1 MVDDQELLA
10 LYAVEASE
18 HLATLNETL
27 LRLETSD
34 ENSPERR
41 HQIEELSRAAHSL
54 KGASRAVGM
63 APVEKVAHRME
74 SIFDAVH
81 ASRIAMSPN
90 VADVLYDALDTIQA
104 LLDQTEVDTDAVL
117 AELDETLNVPAEPAA
132 DTPAPVIPAKP
143 NGTESLPD
151 VYPKTETT
159 PSRSTGEPSGALTV
173 IESPDGSL
181 ARAAEES
188 IRIAVA
194 KLDELMADASDLLV
208 ARSSLEQRI
217 DEVKAL
223 RKSHQKWQKEW
234 RKIRALYIRMAR
246 QFTAQESRSSAPL
259 QTRPLLDFLSLTQR
273 YMRLSSQQLQ
283 ALDRALSA
291 DHMRVSLITDSLQ
304 NNIRRVRLVPFET
317 QVAMFQR
324 AVRDVAREVG
334 KEVLL
339 QISGANIELDKHV
352 LEMIK
357 DPIMHLLRNAVDHG
371 IETPDERAQNGKRR
385 EGMIVL
391 AISQRGGN
399 VMILIADD
407 GQGIDVAAVRRSA
420 RRILGDAAVDALSD
434 ADALSLITLPGLST
448 RDQITTISGRGIGL
462 DVVRQ
467 NVESLQGRL
476 DIESIYGLGTT
487 FRLVIPVSL
496 STMRCM
502 LAQIGEEIYAIPTS
516 TIEQIVTMDGAAPD
530 AQKPE
535 MMQDTPQTSTLS
547 PQHAAFSAGGRPMIT
562 VNDRA
567 VGLAWLADV
576 LERPIDSD
584 PHYALVL
591 AAGERRMAFLVD
603 DLVAEQEMVVK
614 SLNPELAHVRH
625 VAGATL
631 LGSGD
636 VVIILNVSDLIKS
649 AQGLTFTRS
658 AVTPL
663 PEPAAPVA
671 RTILV
676 VDDSITT
683 RTLERNILEAAGYEV
698 VTATNGA
705 EALDTLER
713 VDCSIVVADV
723 EMPIMN
729 GFELTARI
737 KKHDRFKQM
746 PVIIVTSLDS
756 AAHKEQGFRN
766 GADAYIVKGN
776 FDQGELLQTVRQL
789 LSRVN

>member
-18 HLATLNETL
+18 HLTTLNETL
-27 LRLETSD
+27 LRVETAT
-34 ENSPERR
+34 EHSPERR

-74 SIFDAVH
+74 SIFDAVQ

-104 LLDQTEVDTDAVL
+104 LLDGTDIDVNDVL
-117 AELDETLNVPAEPAA
+117 TALDETLNTPTVPAANTA
-132 DTPAPVIPAKP
+132 DTAA
-143 NGTESLPD
+143 SLPD
-151 VYPKTETT
+151 VYPR
-159 PSRSTGEPSGALTV
+159 PQPVPASPNGEPSGALTV
-173 IESPDGSL
+173 IESPEGPL

-194 KLDELMADASDLLV
+194 KLDELMADVSDLLV

-223 RKSHQKWQKEW
+223 RKAHQRWQKEW

-246 QFTAQESRSSAPL
+246 QFGAQDSRSDAM

-283 ALDRALSA
+283 VLDRALNA

-324 AVRDVAREVG
+324 AVRDIAREIG

-339 QISGANIELDKHV
+339 QITGANIELDKHV

-357 DPIMHLLRNAVDHG
+357 DPIIHLLRNAVDHG
-371 IETPDERAQNGKRR
+371 IETPGERVQNGKRR

-420 RRILGDAAVDALSD
+420 RRILGDAAVDSLSD
-434 ADALSLITLPGLST
+434 LDTLSLITLPGLST

-487 FRLVIPVSL
+487 FRLTIPVSL
-496 STMRCM
+496 STLRCM
-502 LAQIGEEIYAIPTS
+502 LAQIGDEIYAIPTS
-516 TIEQIVTMDGAAPD
+516 TIEQIVTMDGTSPD
-530 AQKPE
+530 AGQSE
-535 MMQDTPQTSTLS
+535 LLQNMAQSSTLM

-576 LERPIDSD
+576 LERPVESD

-591 AAGERRMAFLVD
+591 ATGERRMAFLVD

-649 AQGLTFTRS
+649 AQGQTPARS
-658 AVTPL
+658 TVLQPTETT
-663 PEPAAPVA
+663 EPVI

-683 RTLERNILEAAGYEV
+683 RTLERNILEAAGYDV
-698 VTATNGA
+698 VTATNGV
-705 EALDTLER
+705 EALDILER
-713 VDCSIVVADV
+713 VTCSIVVADV

-737 KKHDRFKQM
+737 KKHDRFKAI
-746 PVIIVTSLDS
+746 PVIIVTSLES
-756 AAHKEQGFRN
+756 SAHKEQGFRN

-789 LSRVN
+789 LSRVS